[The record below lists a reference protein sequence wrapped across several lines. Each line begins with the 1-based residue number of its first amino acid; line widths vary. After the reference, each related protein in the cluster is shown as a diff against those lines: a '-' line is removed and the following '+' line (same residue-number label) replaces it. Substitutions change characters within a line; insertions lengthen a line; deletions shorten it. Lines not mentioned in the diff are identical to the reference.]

1 MSGRLINSDYAALA
15 LRTVTTGTAASLNR
29 HKDMRARRAPAMR
42 GRS

>member
-1 MSGRLINSDYAALA
+1 MTGHLINSDYAVMAH
-15 LRTVTTGTAASLNR
+15 RTVTSGTPASLNR